1 MRCRT
6 DVMYVPTDRSIDGRG
21 VTRRSSSNSNA
32 TLQPSAKRTAERR
45 DVSQIVQELV
55 RSARQ
60 EAEDTGY
67 GYRTR
72 IPDTSIS
79 DSIQFIA
86 PFKRLPEVATFSV
99 NFERYVK
106 VTEIQRQ

>member
-6 DVMYVPTDRSIDGRG
+6 DVMCRPTDRRPGCNPEIVIQLQRHL
-21 VTRRSSSNSNA
+21 A
-32 TLQPSAKRTAERR
+32 TCNPSAKQRTAERR

-86 PFKRLPEVATFSV
+86 PFKRLPEVVLRFLILCE
-99 NFERYVK
+99 F
-106 VTEIQRQ
+106 

>member
-6 DVMYVPTDRSIDGRG
+6 DVMCRPTDRRPGCNPEIVIQLQRHL
-21 VTRRSSSNSNA
+21 A
-32 TLQPSAKRTAERR
+32 TCNPSAKQRTAERR

-60 EAEDTGY
+60 EGQ
-67 GYRTR
+67 RIRIR

-86 PFKRLPEVATFSV
+86 PFKRLPEVVLRFLILCE
-99 NFERYVK
+99 F
-106 VTEIQRQ
+106 